1 VEAKLN
7 LPLKLSAPSL
17 EACVDALTYC
27 KLAAKRELN
36 LPWGDLPEFAIT

>member
-7 LPLKLSAPSL
+7 LPLKLSAASL